1 MCAPRSRLPAR
12 SPGLPLPAAPA
23 LDKPMTIKNDPK
35 CVHFSRGKFQKV
47 CQARSFL
54 NQTMSSNAAKTRF
67 HHMREDDLF
76 TVRVMLHM
84 THDVTD
90 LHVSCVVV
98 GVLWTLRNI
107 RAREV
112 PTLRRSR
119 RHRPN
124 RCTTLEKSRKLDF
137 DIFV

>member
-1 MCAPRSRLPAR
+1 MA
-12 SPGLPLPAAPA
+12 
-23 LDKPMTIKNDPK
+23 IKNDPK
-35 CVHFSRGKFQKV
+35 RVHFSRGKFQKV

-98 GVLWTLRNI
+98 GVLQALCCDMQRQIPAYGCQT
-107 RAREV
+107 ES
-112 PTLRRSR
+112 RS
-119 RHRPN
+119 
-124 RCTTLEKSRKLDF
+124 
-137 DIFV
+137 V